1 MDDLVSRFSRL
12 SLRNLPELP
21 GEIVRMIYRRVII
34 LQMRARA
41 AAAASR
47 IQAFAR
53 AMRPRLLWR
62 ANVFQRIRTGN
73 PLFTDIPFFMR
84 DEQSVRYA
92 RRRMGLAR
100 DLIRRNDITPTLFS
114 EYEYNFVTG
123 RSIGDWPGREPGF
136 R

>member
-1 MDDLVSRFSRL
+1 MTRQLWSPADGR
-12 SLRNLPELP
+12 
-21 GEIVRMIYRRVII
+21 
-34 LQMRARA
+34 
-41 AAAASR
+41 
-47 IQAFAR
+47 FAR

-100 DLIRRNDITPTLFS
+100 DLIRSNDITPTFS
-114 EYEYNFVTG
+114 EYNFVTG